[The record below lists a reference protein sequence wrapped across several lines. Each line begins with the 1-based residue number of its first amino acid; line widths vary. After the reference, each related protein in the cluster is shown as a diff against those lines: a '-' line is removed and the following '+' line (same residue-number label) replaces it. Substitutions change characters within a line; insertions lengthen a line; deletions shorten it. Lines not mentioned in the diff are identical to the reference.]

1 MSGAPQEVFTARE
14 IARAAGV
21 DAALVARLV
30 DEGAIPSIDGEHVAF
45 EDARRAGIQLR
56 AGGLVAPLE
65 SSFAAAFAATPG
77 VLFARHRA
85 ARRSPGLPVA
95 ASAAFHG
102 VVLGGLM
109 LAAVA
114 QLGPT
119 EARALERVVPTEPM
133 RLVFLAQPGPG
144 GGGGGGGLR
153 MPTPAP
159 RAKRTGT
166 SSLPSPIP
174 ERRPPPAD
182 PPPTPPE
189 PPPPVPAEWLPP
201 VLAPVATRPADD
213 DTRPGIIEETPVEA
227 DSRGSGDGGGAGT
240 GEGTGLGEG
249 DGAGIGEGEGG
260 GYGGGV
266 YGPGSGVEPP
276 RLLSEVKPDY
286 TEDARRRGIEGDVVM
301 EIVVRRDGS
310 VGDVRIVQGLGAGLD
325 QRAAD
330 AVRRW
335 RFAPG
340 TRRGA
345 PVDVMVEVAV
355 EFKLR

>member
-1 MSGAPQEVFTARE
+1 MSRAPQDVFSARE

-21 DAALVARLV
+21 DESLVTRLVA
-30 DEGAIPSIDGEHVAF
+30 EGAIPSIDGEFVSFA
-45 EDARRAGIQLR
+45 DARRAGLLLR
-56 AGGLVAPLE
+56 AGDVPTPATG
-65 SSFAAAFAATPG
+65 AFAMTPG
-77 VLFARHRA
+77 VLFAQHYA
-85 ARRSPGLPVA
+85 ARRSPGLPAA
-95 ASAAFHG
+95 ASAAVHG
-102 VVLGGLM
+102 VVLGGLI
-109 LAAVA
+109 LAAIA
-114 QLGPT
+114 QVGST
-119 EARALERVVPTEPM
+119 EAQALAPTRPAEPL
-133 RLVFLAQPGPG
+133 RLVFLAEPGPG

-153 MPTPAP
+153 MKKPAP
-159 RAKRTGT
+159 QARRTGT

-174 ERRPPPAD
+174 ERRPPPPEA
-182 PPPTPPE
+182 PPKPPE

-201 VLAPVATRPADD
+201 VVAPIATRPAD
-213 DTRPGIIEETPVEA
+213 EETRAGVMEESPA
-227 DSRGSGDGGGAGT
+227 KDDSRGSGDGGGAGT

-249 DGAGIGEGEGG
+249 AGSGIGDGEGG

-266 YGPGSGVEPP
+266 YGPGSGVLPP

-286 TEDARRRGIEGDVVM
+286 TEEARRRGLEGDVVM

-310 VGDVRIVQGLGAGLD
+310 VGDVRILQGLGAGLD
-325 QRAAD
+325 QRAVA

-340 TRRGA
+340 TRRGT

>member
-1 MSGAPQEVFTARE
+1 MPRAPEDVFTARE

-21 DAALVARLV
+21 DADLVAQLV
-30 DEGAIPSIDGEHVAF
+30 ADGAIPSIDGEFVAF
-45 EDARRAGIQLR
+45 DDARRAALQLR
-56 AGGLVAPLE
+56 AGEVPT
-65 SSFAAAFAATPG
+65 AATGLTWVAAGPPG
-77 VLFARHRA
+77 VLFARHRSA
-85 ARRSPGLPVA
+85 PRSPGLPVA
-95 ASAAFHG
+95 ASAAVHG
-102 VVLGGLM
+102 VLLGGLL

-114 QLGPT
+114 QFGPT
-119 EARALERVVPTEPM
+119 EARALEPNPAAEPM

-144 GGGGGGGLR
+144 GGGGGGGTR

-159 RAKRTGT
+159 RAKREGT

-174 ERRPPPAD
+174 ERRTPPAD
-182 PPPTPPE
+182 PPPKPPE

-213 DTRPGIIEETPVEA
+213 GNRAGVIEENEVEA
-227 DSRGSGDGGGAGT
+227 ESRGTGDGGGAGS

-249 DGAGIGEGEGG
+249 SGSGIGEGEGG
-260 GYGGGV
+260 GFGGGL

-286 TEDARRRGIEGDVVM
+286 SEEARRRGIEGDVVM

-325 QRAAD
+325 ERAVA

-340 TRRGA
+340 TRQGT

>member
-1 MSGAPQEVFTARE
+1 MSTTPQQDVYSARE

-21 DAALVARLV
+21 EPSVVERLLG
-30 DEGAIPSIDGEHVAF
+30 DGAIASVDGEFVAF
-45 EDARRAGIQLR
+45 DEARRVASLLR
-56 AGGLVAPLE
+56 AG
-65 SSFAAAFAATPG
+65 AALPVSAGAVSATPG
-77 VLFARHRA
+77 VLFARHSGA
-85 ARRSPGLPVA
+85 ARSASMPAA
-95 ASAAFHG
+95 ASAAIHG
-102 VVLGGLM
+102 AVVGGLM

-114 QLGPT
+114 QMGT
-119 EARALERVVPTEPM
+119 SEARTLQPIQVEPM

-153 MPTPAP
+153 MPRPAP
-159 RAKRTGT
+159 QARRAGSRSMT
-166 SSLPSPIP
+166 SPLP
-174 ERRPPPAD
+174 ERRPAPPE
-182 PPPTPPE
+182 PPPVAPE

-201 VLAPVATRPADD
+201 VVAPIATSASDE
-213 DTRPGIIEETPVEA
+213 DTRAGVLEQTTADA
-227 DSRGSGDGGGAGT
+227 DSRGSGEGGGAGSGT
-240 GEGTGLGEG
+240 GVGLGEG
-249 DGAGIGEGEGG
+249 DGAGVGEGTGG
-260 GYGGGV
+260 GHGGGV

-276 RLLSEVKPDY
+276 RLLTEVKPDY

-310 VGDVRIVQGLGAGLD
+310 VGDVRILHGLGAGLD
-325 QRAAD
+325 QQAVS

-335 RFAPG
+335 KFAPA

>member
-1 MSGAPQEVFTARE
+1 MPGAPQDVFSARE

-21 DAALVARLV
+21 DEALVAGYVRDGVIASV
-30 DEGAIPSIDGEHVAF
+30 DGQFVRF
-45 EDARRAGIQLR
+45 EEARRAAVMLR
-56 AGGLVAPLE
+56 TDGRLAPVAGAI
-65 SSFAAAFAATPG
+65 AATPG
-77 VLFARHRA
+77 VLFARHHGA
-85 ARRSPGLPVA
+85 SRSPGLPAA
-95 ASAAFHG
+95 ASAAVHG

-114 QLGPT
+114 QMGSS
-119 EARALERVVPTEPM
+119 EARALEPAAEVEPL

-153 MPTPAP
+153 MPRPAP
-159 RAKRTGT
+159 QARREGR

-174 ERRPPPAD
+174 ERRPPPPE
-182 PPPTPPE
+182 PPPRPAE

-201 VLAPVATRPADD
+201 VVAPVATRPADTENRAGVLEKSPTD
-213 DTRPGIIEETPVEA
+213 A
-227 DSRGSGDGGGAGT
+227 DSRGTGEGGGAGS

-249 DGAGIGEGEGG
+249 SGSGIGEGEGG

-266 YGPGSGVEPP
+266 FGPGSGVEPP
-276 RLLSEVKPDY
+276 RLLAEVKPDY
-286 TEDARRRGIEGDVVM
+286 TEEARRRGIEGDVVM
-301 EIVVRRDGS
+301 EIVVTRDGR
-310 VGDVRIVQGLGAGLD
+310 VGEVRVLQGLGAGLD
-325 QRAAD
+325 QQAVA

-340 TRRGA
+340 TRRGT

>member
-1 MSGAPQEVFTARE
+1 MPTPSSQDVYSARE
-14 IARAAGV
+14 VARAAGV
-21 DAALVARLV
+21 DPAVVARLL
-30 DEGAIPSIDGEHVAF
+30 DEGAIAAVDGEFIAF
-45 EDARRAGIQLR
+45 EEARRVGRLLRDGDPVPLAAG
-56 AGGLVAPLE
+56 AV
-65 SSFAAAFAATPG
+65 AATPG

-85 ARRSPGLPVA
+85 SRRAAGLPVA
-95 ASAAFHG
+95 ASAAIHG
-102 VVLGGLM
+102 VVLGGLI

-114 QLGPT
+114 QIGST
-119 EARALERVVPTEPM
+119 EARTLTETAPLEPM

-159 RAKRTGT
+159 KARREGRA
-166 SSLPSPIP
+166 SLPSPIP
-174 ERRPPPAD
+174 ERRPVDPD
-182 PPPTPPE
+182 PPPVAPE

-201 VLAPVATRPADD
+201 VEAPVAARPADA
-213 DTRPGIIEETPVEA
+213 DTQAGVLEESPA
-227 DSRGSGDGGGAGT
+227 QDDSRGSGDGGGAGSGT
-240 GEGTGLGEG
+240 GVGLGEG
-249 DGAGIGEGEGG
+249 DGSGIGEGEGG
-260 GYGGGV
+260 GHGGGV

-276 RLLSEVKPDY
+276 RLLAEVKPDY

-301 EIVVRRDGS
+301 EIVVRRDGR
-310 VGDVRIVQGLGAGLD
+310 VGDVRILQGLGGGLD
-325 QRAAD
+325 QQAVT

-340 TRRGA
+340 TRRGT

>member
-1 MSGAPQEVFTARE
+1 MPAPHNQDVYSARE
-14 IARAAGV
+14 IAQAAGV
-21 DAALVARLV
+21 DTGIVSQLVA
-30 DEGAIPSIDGEHVAF
+30 DGAIASIDGQFVTFTE
-45 EDARRAGIQLR
+45 ARRVGVLLR
-56 AGGLVAPLE
+56 TGQALPVPQGAM
-65 SSFAAAFAATPG
+65 STAPG

-85 ARRSPGLPVA
+85 SPRSASLPAA
-95 ASAAFHG
+95 ASAAIHG
-102 VVLGGLM
+102 VMLGGLI

-114 QLGPT
+114 QMGT
-119 EARALERVVPTEPM
+119 SEARTLDLTRAEPL

-159 RAKRTGT
+159 RARREGASALT
-166 SSLPSPIP
+166 SPIP
-174 ERRPPPAD
+174 ERRPVAPEPA
-182 PPPTPPE
+182 PAPPE

-201 VLAPVATRPADD
+201 VEAPIATRSAD
-213 DTRPGIIEETPVEA
+213 EETRAGVLDNTPAE
-227 DSRGSGDGGGAGT
+227 DPSRGSGEGGGAGT
-240 GEGTGLGEG
+240 GTGVGLGEG
-249 DGAGIGEGEGG
+249 NGSGVGDGEGG

-310 VGDVRIVQGLGAGLD
+310 VGDVKVLQGLGAGLD
-325 QRAAD
+325 QQATA

-335 RFAPG
+335 RFAPA
-340 TRRGA
+340 TRRGT

>member
-1 MSGAPQEVFTARE
+1 MPRAPQEVFTARE

-21 DAALVARLV
+21 DADLVARLV
-30 DEGAIPSIDGEHVAF
+30 AEGAIPSLDGQFVAF
-45 EDARRAGIQLR
+45 GDARRAGIQLR
-56 AGGLVAPLE
+56 AGAVPASTAG
-65 SSFAAAFAATPG
+65 AFAGAAGAFG

-95 ASAAFHG
+95 ASAAVHG
-102 VVLGGLM
+102 VLLGGLM

-119 EARALERVVPTEPM
+119 EARALEPAPVAEPM

-159 RAKRTGT
+159 RAKRQGV

-174 ERRPPPAD
+174 ERRTPPAD
-182 PPPTPPE
+182 PPPKPPE

-213 DTRPGIIEETPVEA
+213 GDRAGVIEENEIEA
-227 DSRGSGDGGGAGT
+227 ESRGTGDGGGAGSGEGIGL
-240 GEGTGLGEG
+240 GEGTGS
-249 DGAGIGEGEGG
+249 GIGEGEGG

-286 TEDARRRGIEGDVVM
+286 TEDARRRGVEGDVVM

-325 QRAAD
+325 ERAAA

-340 TRRGA
+340 TRQGT